1 MIFENF
7 QIFQKEGGKI
17 RIYPGP
23 GPWPLWPW
31 ALALFRFGPLG
42 PWAHCLISA
51 LSALWAL
58 ALALGPGP
66 GALGPFGPI
75 SALLFRP
82 FGPIWALWPF
92 IFGPLSPLF
101 WARWALFH
109 SPPHSYQQMLGLLV

>member
-1 MIFENF
+1 MVGSTPR
-7 QIFQKEGGKI
+7 QG
-17 RIYPGP
+17 GP

-58 ALALGPGP
+58 ALGPGP

-82 FGPIWALWPF
+82 FGPIWVLSALPF
-92 IFGPLSPLF
+92 GLICALYHPHFWGSTTSFGGV
-101 WARWALFH
+101 
-109 SPPHSYQQMLGLLV
+109 YV